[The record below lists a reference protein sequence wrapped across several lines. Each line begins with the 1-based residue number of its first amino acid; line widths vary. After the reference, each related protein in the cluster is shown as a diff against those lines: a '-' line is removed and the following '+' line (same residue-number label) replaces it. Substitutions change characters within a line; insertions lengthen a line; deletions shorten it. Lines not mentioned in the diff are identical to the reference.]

1 MRLIDADALKGDFR
15 DWLSE
20 NSDYRTVPQ
29 IIDSRPT
36 IDAEPVRHGRWEWYE
51 YWGDAAF
58 RDPPEIY
65 DAGWACSACGTALLQ
80 YLQSHFPDIPSYTE
94 CASEEKP
101 TLECCPCCGAKMDAK
116 EENHAAKETNDLAG

>member
-1 MRLIDADALKGDFR
+1 MRLIDADALKGDFHE
-15 DWLSE
+15 WLSGK
-20 NSDYRTVPQ
+20 SDYRTIPQ
-29 IIDSRPT
+29 IIDGAPT

-65 DAGWACSACGTALLQ
+65 DAGWACSACGTELLQ

-94 CASEEKP
+94 CASDEKP
-101 TLECCPCCGAKMDAK
+101 TLERCPCCGAKMDAK
-116 EENHAAKETNDLAG
+116 EDNHAAKETNDLAG

>member
-1 MRLIDADALKGDFR
+1 MRVIVQDVALR
-15 DWLSE
+15 
-20 NSDYRTVPQ
+20 RTEGHWTHH
-29 IIDSRPT
+29 IIHELPT

-80 YLQSHFPDIPSYTE
+80 YLHSHFPDIPSYTE

-101 TLECCPCCGAKMDAK
+101 TLERCPCCGAKMDAK
-116 EENHAAKETNDLAG
+116 EDNHAAKETNDLAG